1 MKQFTKCPKARKI
14 TAAEDLSSCFELE
27 LDIVSNFQ
35 DGDYSGAE
43 LYISHDNGKN
53 RKKLA
58 DFNQF
63 QELKQTL
70 GEVLSDYIDEYGL

>member
-14 TAAEDLSSCFELE
+14 IAAEDLKSTIELE
-27 LDIVSNFQ
+27 LDIVSNFK
-35 DGDYSGAE
+35 DGDYTGAE
-43 LYISHDNGKN
+43 LYISHDNGKD

-63 QELKQTL
+63 QELKQEL
-70 GEVLSDYIDEYGL
+70 GELLSDYTDEYGL